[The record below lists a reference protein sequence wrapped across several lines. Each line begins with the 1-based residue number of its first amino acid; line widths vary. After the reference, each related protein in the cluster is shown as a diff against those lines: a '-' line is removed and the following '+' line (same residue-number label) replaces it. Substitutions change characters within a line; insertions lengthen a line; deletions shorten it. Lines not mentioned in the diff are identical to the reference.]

1 MATTA
6 LNGIN
11 IAIGGTATGL
21 NNAVNSAVTS
31 LNSLAPASSAAA
43 AGISNLNSAVRSGQA
58 TFVTLNSTLANTA
71 TSAQATSQQVNR
83 VGASLASLPSPSAR
97 AATSLTDVSRIV
109 QDMPFGFIAIQN
121 NISPLIESFGRL
133 STTTGGFFG
142 AIRALGGALLGPAG
156 IGFAVA
162 AVTSALTYF
171 FQAQQKAASAA
182 KKAADEIGTL
192 ADVNKKFDVSVQGTT
207 ASAAAEAT
215 TLNRLFNIARDD
227 TRARNERVAALKELQ
242 KQTNGYLKDLTLE
255 TVKTD
260 AAKKSLDEFNASLF
274 NSALLKAYQG
284 RVTDLAK
291 AWAENADAAEK
302 GRKKVAEIDAQ
313 MAKTRALP
321 SDLDPSLGS
330 TETRLDRLAALTIK
344 RGQEVETTNK
354 FIKEQNKLQEE
365 ILSTGTKIADL
376 QVKVNPFTKAEN
388 TKKDVTT
395 VSDVLAD
402 LNIELEKTNA
412 LFVNSGDS
420 LQELTQKHI
429 QAYQNA
435 LRSLIDINVK
445 PGNQIFDQ
453 LKERLDALNSV
464 VAGRPQVMKLPV
476 TVTPEPTITP
486 SNNMAIVFNK
496 TTKQWQTA
504 FEKSVDE
511 FNPNLDNFSFKLQGQ
526 LETLVQS
533 GFSEVGAGLAQAV
546 GDIITGAKP
555 LSAALNSVV
564 GIVADF
570 AISFGKALIAAG
582 TATLAAKILV
592 KNPITAIAAGLLA
605 VTAGTIIKNAVTSA
619 PSFAQGGIV
628 TEPTYARIGDNPG
641 RKEAVIPS
649 ELWPLLGSGGSQVII
664 PDARISG
671 QDIVIAYNRSIRNE
685 NRIR

>member
-11 IAIGGTATGL
+11 IAIGGTSTGL
-21 NNAVNSAVTS
+21 TNAVNSAVNS

-43 AGISNLNSAVRSGQA
+43 AGITNLNAAVRSGQA
-58 TFVTLNSTLANTA
+58 TFVTLNNTLANTA
-71 TSAQATSQQVNR
+71 TNAQHTGQQVGR
-83 VGASLASLPSPSAR
+83 LGSSLASLPSPSAR

-156 IGFAVA
+156 LGFAVA
-162 AVTSALTYF
+162 AITSGLTYY
-171 FQAQQKAASAA
+171 FQAQQRAASAA
-182 KKAADEIGTL
+182 KQAADQIGTL
-192 ADVNKKFDVSVQGTT
+192 AETNKKFDVSVQNST
-207 ASAAAEAT
+207 ASAAAEGT
-215 TLNRLFNIARDD
+215 TLLRLFHIAQDD
-227 TRARNERVAALKELQ
+227 TRARNDRVAALKELQ

-255 TVKTD
+255 TVKT
-260 AAKKSLDEFNASLF
+260 AEARKALDEFNASLF

-284 RVTDLAK
+284 KVSDLAK

-313 MAKTRALP
+313 IAKTRALP
-321 SDLDPSLGS
+321 TDFDASLGR
-330 TETRLDRLAALTIK
+330 TETRLDRLAKLA
-344 RGQEVETTNK
+344 QERSKEVAATNV
-354 FIKEQNKLQEE
+354 FIKEQNKLQED
-365 ILSTGTKIADL
+365 ILATGTKIADL

-388 TKKDVTT
+388 TTKSVTT
-395 VSDVLAD
+395 VADVLAD
-402 LNIELEKTNA
+402 LNLEIEKTNA
-412 LFVNSGDS
+412 LFANSGDT
-420 LQELTQKHI
+420 LQELTSKHI
-429 QAYQNA
+429 QAYTNA

-445 PGNQIFDQ
+445 PGDKLFDQ

-464 VAGRPQVMKLPV
+464 AAGRPQNIKLPV
-476 TVTPEPTITP
+476 TVTPEPKVTP
-486 SNNMAIVFNK
+486 SNNMAIVFNE

-504 FEKSVDE
+504 FEKAVDG

-526 LETLVQS
+526 LETLFHS
-533 GFSEVGAGLAQAV
+533 GFADIGAGLAQAV
-546 GDIITGAKP
+546 GDIVTGAKP
-555 LSAALNSVV
+555 LSAALNGLV
-564 GIVADF
+564 GMVADF

-582 TATLAAKILV
+582 TATLAAKVLI
-592 KNPITAIAAGLLA
+592 KNPVTAIAAGLLA
-605 VTAGTIIKNAVTSA
+605 IAAGTIIRNAVANA

-671 QDIVIAYNRSIRNE
+671 QDIVIAYNRSVRNE